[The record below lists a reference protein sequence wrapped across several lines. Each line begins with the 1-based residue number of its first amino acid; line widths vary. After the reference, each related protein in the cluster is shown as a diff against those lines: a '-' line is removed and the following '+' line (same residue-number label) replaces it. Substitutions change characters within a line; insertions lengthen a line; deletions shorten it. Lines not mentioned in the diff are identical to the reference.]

1 MASHT
6 GDAPQVP
13 PAAAAAGV
21 VVVVAAAAG
30 VVAVVAVVVVVA
42 VVAVVAVAAVAA
54 VVAVLKATFPYS
66 ENLCIPSF
74 HPSRPGFWYVTLF
87 QLNGKG
93 MVWPVKF
100 CMV

>member
-21 VVVVAAAAG
+21 VVVVAAAG
-30 VVAVVAVVVVVA
+30 VVVVVAVVVVVVVVA

-87 QLNGKG
+87 QLNVKG
-93 MVWPVKF
+93 MVQ
-100 CMV
+100 